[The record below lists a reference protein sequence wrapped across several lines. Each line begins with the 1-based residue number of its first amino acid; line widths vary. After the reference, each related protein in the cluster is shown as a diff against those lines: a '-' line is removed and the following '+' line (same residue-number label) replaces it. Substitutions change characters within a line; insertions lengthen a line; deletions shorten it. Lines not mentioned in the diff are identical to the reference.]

1 MSGQALGRYGAVV
14 TEEMQPRFSFP
25 HDVGYWVEMQTQLST
40 LHVRKGLGR
49 IPFLTSEDRDRVG
62 QVTGRLG

>member
-1 MSGQALGRYGAVV
+1 MSGQALGRYGAVAA
-14 TEEMQPRFSFP
+14 EEMQSRSSFP
-25 HDVGYWVEMQTQLST
+25 YDVGYWVETQTQVST